1 MAIKRYLNLK
11 SNRKYKEMQ
20 KYKGKNQVFTPIF
33 LQNEKGLHYEI
44 LPQGLISRYMHY
56 YTHLHTFPHTFKA
69 FTHTFLCK

>member
-20 KYKGKNQVFTPIF
+20 KYEGKNQVFTPIF

-56 YTHLHTFPHTFKA
+56 YHTYSHTHLYT
-69 FTHTFLCK
+69 FTHFSTHI